1 MKRASHRHSFFARGR
16 WVWLCAL
23 LLLPV
28 GGSGCQRAASGLL
41 GGSAAD
47 NAEAVLIAL
56 SEARAWQRRADLLLL
71 DGDLP
76 GAIHSV
82 EEVLQVPFPA
92 NTPEA
97 EDVRLDAYLRLAR
110 LQLRVG
116 GPEAEERALA
126 AVESGR
132 KLATRDS
139 FFRAHLE
146 NAAADVYRA
155 RGERVTDPGEK
166 RSAQRQE
173 LEAHERHIAIDKRLL
188 RALLNLPPEPTKGD
202 GR

>member
-1 MKRASHRHSFFARGR
+1 MIGAKPSRSSRLRRF
-16 WVWLCAL
+16 WLPLCAL
-23 LLLPV
+23 LCLPV
-28 GGSGCQRAASGLL
+28 SQVACQRAANGLL
-41 GGSAAD
+41 GNSAAD
-47 NAEAVLIAL
+47 NTEAVLIAL
-56 SEARAWQRRADLLLL
+56 SEARAWQRRAELLLL
-71 DGDLP
+71 DGDLA
-76 GAIHSV
+76 GAIRSV
-82 EEVLQVPFPA
+82 DEVLQVPFPA

-110 LQLRVG
+110 LHLRVG
-116 GPEAEERALA
+116 GPDAEERALA

-155 RGERVTDPGEK
+155 RGERVTDSEEK
-166 RSAQRQE
+166 RTAHRQE

>member
-1 MKRASHRHSFFARGR
+1 MCASNSSRR
-16 WVWLCAL
+16 
-23 LLLPV
+23 
-28 GGSGCQRAASGLL
+28 CQRLSAGGYGLL
-41 GGSAAD
+41 GSSAAD

-56 SEARAWQRRADLLLL
+56 SEARVWQRRADLLLL

-76 GAIHSV
+76 GAILSV

-132 KLATRDS
+132 KASHRES
-139 FFRAHLE
+139 FRAHLE

-155 RGERVTDPGEK
+155 RGESGSPIRPKSGP
-166 RSAQRQE
+166 RSS
-173 LEAHERHIAIDKRLL
+173 KS
-188 RALLNLPPEPTKGD
+188 
-202 GR
+202 

>member
-1 MKRASHRHSFFARGR
+1 MKRASHGRSSSSHGR

-28 GGSGCQRAASGLL
+28 AVSGCQRAASGLL

-76 GAIHSV
+76 GAILSV

-116 GPEAEERALA
+116 GPQAEERALA

-155 RGERVTDPGEK
+155 RGERVTDPAEK
-166 RSAQRQE
+166 RLAQRQE